1 MSALATLP
9 LAELTIALPLAA
21 ALLAL
26 VAAKGASLFILA
38 VGPVVF
44 ALAGLLGLAIQTNGV
59 IERRVGGWDAPLG
72 IVLQADGLAGA
83 FIMTTAI
90 VMWTAGL
97 YARHSVAFAAPNR
110 TAAFTFWP
118 LFFIMWASLNT
129 IFLSRDLFN
138 LYVGLEMLTLTAVA
152 MVAFGSVRAAARYLH
167 FALLGSLAY
176 LTGVVLIYAA
186 TGTLDMR
193 LISQDAG
200 AMPVMA
206 VTGAILTAGLIL
218 KTALF
223 PFHAWLPPAHGN
235 APPAASALLSALIV
249 KASFYILVRFWFDT
263 APAVGNLAL
272 MNVLGALGAGAVL
285 YGSLLAIRQE
295 RLKLVIAY
303 STVAQIGYLF
313 FIFPLAG
320 SAGDTLPWTAGAW
333 TGGIFHALAHAF
345 AKAALFLCAGIVIEA
360 CGHDRMS
367 DMHGIERALP
377 MTIAA
382 FALAG
387 ISIMGLPPSGGV
399 MAKYLMLTSAMASGQ
414 IFYAGIMLVGGLLSA
429 IYLFRPLNAAFSGKD
444 VPDIVPVPRKRQ
456 MLPLA
461 LALVATILGVASALP
476 YEFLQIGRPG
486 EAAEGID

>member
-9 LAELTIALPLAA
+9 LAELAIALPLAA

-26 VAAKGASLFILA
+26 VAANRASSFILA

-44 ALAGLLGLAIQTNGV
+44 ALAGLLGLSIQTNGV
-59 IERRVGGWDAPLG
+59 IERQVGGWAAPLG

-90 VMWTAGL
+90 IMWVAGL
-97 YARHSVAFAAPNR
+97 YARRSATLSPPNR

-152 MVAFGSVRAAARYLH
+152 MVAFGSIRAAARYLH

-186 TGTLDMR
+186 AGTLDMS
-193 LISQDAG
+193 LISQGDG
-200 AMPVMA
+200 ARPVMA
-206 VTGAILTAGLIL
+206 IAGAILTAGLII

-249 KASFYILVRFWFDT
+249 KASFYILVRFWFDA
-263 APAVGNLAL
+263 APEVGNLEV
-272 MNVLGALGAGAVL
+272 MNVLGVMGAGAVL

-295 RLKLVIAY
+295 RLKLIIAY

-313 FIFPLAG
+313 FIFPLAAD
-320 SAGDTLPWTAGAW
+320 AGDPMPWTAGAW

-345 AKAALFLCAGIVIEA
+345 AKAALFLCAGIIIEA
-360 CGHDRMS
+360 CGHDRLS
-367 DMHGIERALP
+367 DMGGIVRALP

-382 FALAG
+382 FALAA
-387 ISIMGLPPSGGV
+387 ISIMGLPPSGGF

-414 IFYAGIMLVGGLLSA
+414 IFYAGVMLVGGLLSA

-444 VPDIVPVPRKRQ
+444 VPDIAPVPRKRQ
-456 MLPLA
+456 MLPLI
-461 LALVATILGVASALP
+461 LALFATILGVASALP

-486 EAAEGID
+486 EAAEGIE